1 MRSNHALSAFI
12 LLGILVMSNIGC
24 IGLVPAREF
33 IEANRG
39 EPTLDIS
46 DRVYTVSQTYDTVSA
61 TPYLYEER
69 FEVDPQ
75 VSKISV
81 FMSAS
86 LDACDGLTI
95 PEIPVLEDACE
106 NFQYVE
112 ARLLDPN
119 NEEIWTHTL
128 YKTDS
133 AMEVRFEENL
143 AHGTWIMKVEAR
155 AYGEDLMGLYKDS
168 FEVVISVEKQC
179 WEYQNDEIVCD

>member
-1 MRSNHALSAFI
+1 MRSNHALRAFI

-33 IEANRG
+33 IEASRG

-46 DRVYTVSQTYDTVSA
+46 ENKYTVSQTYDTVSA

-69 FEVDPQ
+69 FEIDSQ

-81 FMSAS
+81 FMTAS
-86 LDACDGLTI
+86 LDACDALDNI
-95 PEIPVLEDACE
+95 EIPALADACN

-112 ARLLDPN
+112 ARLLNPN

-143 AHGTWIMKVEAR
+143 AQGTWIMKVEAR
-155 AYGEDLMGLYKDS
+155 AYGEDLLGLYKDS

-179 WEYQNDEIVCD
+179 LKYQNKEIVC